1 MIFPSPERGRV
12 CAHFLP
18 RCTMSVVERG
28 FDVREHEIIQRTTKK
43 RGGLMW
49 SCDKTMP
56 MATK

>member
-1 MIFPSPERGRV
+1 
-12 CAHFLP
+12 
-18 RCTMSVVERG
+18 MSVVERG